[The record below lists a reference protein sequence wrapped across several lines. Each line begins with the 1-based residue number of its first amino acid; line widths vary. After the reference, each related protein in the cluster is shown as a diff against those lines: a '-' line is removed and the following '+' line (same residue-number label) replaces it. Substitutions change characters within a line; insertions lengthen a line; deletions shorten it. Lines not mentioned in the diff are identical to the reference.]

1 MNILTIQPLSVL
13 IAPLMPIDLL
23 TVPTEQLK
31 RILEIRQQLDALRD
45 ELNQIEGGGPV
56 PVQSP
61 IPATRGRGG
70 KRYFSPEVRQKMSE
84 AQRRRWAA
92 KKQGE
97 AAPAQEEQPARRKKT
112 LTPKVLAA
120 LAKAR
125 AARSA
130 KAKAARGE

>member
-1 MNILTIQPLSVL
+1 
-13 IAPLMPIDLL
+13 MPIDLL
-23 TVPTEQLK
+23 TIPTEQLK
-31 RILEIRQQLDALRD
+31 RILEIRQQLDALRN

-56 PVQSP
+56 PATSTT
-61 IPATRGRGG
+61 PATRERGG
-70 KRYFSPEVRQKMSE
+70 KRYFSPEARQKMSE
-84 AQRRRWAA
+84 AQKRRWAA
-92 KKQGE
+92 KKKGE